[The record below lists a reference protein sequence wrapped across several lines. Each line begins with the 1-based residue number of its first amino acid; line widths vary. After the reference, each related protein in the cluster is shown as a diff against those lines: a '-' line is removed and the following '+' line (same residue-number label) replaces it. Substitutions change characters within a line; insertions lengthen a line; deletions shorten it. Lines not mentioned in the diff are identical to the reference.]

1 MLPINR
7 SKTCHP
13 CYYQREISA
22 TKFAKRNISRIFD
35 KLERSPF
42 SISILNVNERGQN
55 LLPQSN
61 RCFSAYNLLK
71 NMPVEYQNL
80 ALVKV
85 FPIICPS
92 SKLSTILHHE
102 AEIDALKLR
111 EVTVVVF
118 QTVLGLSKL
127 KAIGNCGTDTNNI

>member
-1 MLPINR
+1 
-7 SKTCHP
+7 
-13 CYYQREISA
+13 
-22 TKFAKRNISRIFD
+22 
-35 KLERSPF
+35 
-42 SISILNVNERGQN
+42 
-55 LLPQSN
+55 
-61 RCFSAYNLLK
+61 
-71 NMPVEYQNL
+71 MPVDYQNL

-85 FPIICPS
+85 FPIISPS
-92 SKLSTILHHE
+92 SKLSTTLHHE

>member
-1 MLPINR
+1 ML
-7 SKTCHP
+7 
-13 CYYQREISA
+13 
-22 TKFAKRNISRIFD
+22 
-35 KLERSPF
+35 
-42 SISILNVNERGQN
+42 VN
-55 LLPQSN
+55 
-61 RCFSAYNLLK
+61 
-71 NMPVEYQNL
+71 YQNL

-102 AEIDALKLR
+102 ADIDALKLR

-127 KAIGNCGTDTNNI
+127 QKI